1 MEIKELYHL
10 QDALEQY
17 TRKQSL
23 EIYGIPEST
32 YTSTEDAV
40 LKVAQ
45 VLDVPI
51 TADDID
57 ISHKLNGKGEKSM

>member
-1 MEIKELYHL
+1 MQWNSIQKTITGIH
-10 QDALEQY
+10 
-17 TRKQSL
+17 
-23 EIYGIPEST
+23 GIPESI

-45 VLDVPI
+45 ALDVPI

-57 ISHKLNGKGEKSM
+57 ISHKLNAYGEQEG